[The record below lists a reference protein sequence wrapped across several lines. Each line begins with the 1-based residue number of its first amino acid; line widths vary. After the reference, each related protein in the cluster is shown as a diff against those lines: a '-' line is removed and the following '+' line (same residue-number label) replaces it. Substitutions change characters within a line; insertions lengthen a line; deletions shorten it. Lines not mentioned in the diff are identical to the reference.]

1 MLIAHL
7 PAGWLL
13 ARRLAPRLARD
24 AGERRRLVILGLAA
38 SVLPDVDLLYFYLVD
53 GRGTL
58 HHDYWTHV
66 PAFWPV
72 LLTLAAATMALA
84 RMRVPWRDFAVVL
97 AGVFLHL
104 VLDTVA
110 GGVAWLYPWDLTR
123 FVLTEVPT
131 RFDGWVWN
139 FVLHWSFLLEVAIL
153 AWAALELRPL
163 LRIRDLSRQRR
174 EPMLATSHRRQER
187 ME

>member
-13 ARRLAPRLARD
+13 ARRMAPRLARD
-24 AGERRRLVILGLAA
+24 ARESRRLVILGLAA
-38 SVLPDVDLLYFYLVD
+38 SVLPDVDLLYFYLAD

-72 LLTLAAATMALA
+72 LLTLAAATMLLA

-97 AGVFLHL
+97 AGVSLHL

-110 GGVAWLYPWDLTR
+110 GGIAWLYPWDLTR
-123 FVLTEVPT
+123 FVLAEVPA
-131 RFDGWVWN
+131 RFDWWVWN
-139 FVLHWSFLLEVAIL
+139 FVLHWTFLPEVAIV
-153 AWAALELRPL
+153 AWAALELRRL
-163 LRIRDLSRQRR
+163 DRTRDLSPARR
-174 EPMLATSHRRQER
+174 EPMLAATEGRREGR
-187 ME
+187 K